1 MTRKTK
7 KKSPIKPEPIRIDLK
22 APTNWQEVTT
32 EQLRFIVDLVNKGLS
47 REEYLLVLLC
57 EFTGIKMVSGTS
69 KQNATSTGSGTVK
82 ATFKTAEGQ
91 SFTLEDWQVSDFC
104 ERLSFVFDETMPI
117 ETAWPFKWDRYLMDT
132 TFGDWFHAD
141 AQMLGLTLDGD
152 FERLKGAMKDLG
164 DPHEDLQPLDA
175 DVVLM
180 LKWYDCFKDWLQERY
195 PLVFQKVEPGMD
207 PTTPLESRK
216 NIMLM
221 LNDGHPNINEA
232 IEMSNVHDVLAA
244 IQHRIEYAKQM
255 EEQIRKYNR

>member
-69 KQNATSTGSGTVK
+69 KQNATSTGSETVK

-91 SFTLEDWQVSDFC
+91 LFTLEDWQVSDFC
-104 ERLSFVFDETMPI
+104 GRLSFVFDDPMPI

-180 LKWYDCFKDWLQERY
+180 LKWYDCFKAWLQQRY
-195 PLVFQKVEPGMD
+195 PLVFQKAEPGMES
-207 PTTPLESRK
+207 PTSPIEARQS
-216 NIMLM
+216 IMLM
-221 LNDGHPNINEA
+221 LNDGRPQDNEA
-232 IEMSNVHDVLAA
+232 IEKSNMHDVLAA
-244 IQHRIEYAKQM
+244 LQHKIEEAKHI
-255 EEQIRKYNR
+255 EEQMKKIS